1 MKCSNRGTLNLLET
15 LTKVCE
21 DNHVKLATLDISGN
35 PLVPGKLKSAESKS
49 KLLKIYETNSA
60 LLSNAMKATVST
72 FSQAYT
78 SESSAQSRRYL
89 NKSKSKSSSKRNVK
103 SGPKSST
110 NEGNNIKATNVKSQQ
125 GDYYKASKILLHFIR
140 AARDLKFC
148 ILRKTNLQSS
158 FLQLLE
164 KVYSKEYVKERVLES
179 QENILKRC
187 DLGSNDL
194 TPSEKSTFL
203 SIVNNS

>member
-1 MKCSNRGTLNLLET
+1 MKCSDRGTLNLLET

-103 SGPKSST
+103 SDPKSST
-110 NEGNNIKATNVKSQQ
+110 NKGNNVKSQQ

-179 QENILKRC
+179 QETILKRC

>member
-1 MKCSNRGTLNLLET
+1 MKCSDRGTLNLLET

-35 PLVPGKLKSAESKS
+35 PLVPGKLKSAESKG

-103 SGPKSST
+103 SDPKSST
-110 NEGNNIKATNVKSQQ
+110 NKGNNVKSQQ

-179 QENILKRC
+179 QETILKRC